1 LVNAT
6 IILDPGFDFPTHPK
20 NLINHLFSEKFAC
33 PNCNISLPEIEPRIF
48 SFNSPHGA
56 CPTCN
61 GLGSLLKID
70 PDKMVAPEI
79 SLSEGAII
87 PFANILIKDSWFGRL
102 VKTVVDSHQE
112 SMRVPFKQLS
122 LQLKEILLYGD
133 DSSRVYTIFG
143 QNRFGRDTSY
153 DTTFEG
159 FIKNLER
166 RYGETDSEFI
176 RKEIE
181 KYMKKTQ
188 CPDCKGERL
197 RPESLSVTIDKQ
209 SIAQV
214 SNRTIKNAIDW
225 VKKLEAETFNPKEIQ
240 IANLIVREL
249 INRLDFLLSVGLDY
263 LTLSREAGTLAGGE
277 AQRIRLASQI
287 GTGLTG
293 VLYVLDEP
301 TIGLHPRD
309 NMRLISTL
317 KNLRDLGNSV
327 VVVEHDAETIISSDH
342 VVDFGPGAGKGGGAV
357 VAQGT
362 PDEVLS
368 NPSSLTGKYLSGKKT
383 IKAAAKSNPEEQL
396 FTITGCN
403 LHNLKNIDV
412 SFPIGKLTCITGV
425 SGSGKSTLMHDTLF
439 PALTNYLNGNHP
451 GVNDGYTGIT
461 GLNHV
466 TRVSM
471 IDQNP
476 IGRTPRSNPATYTKI
491 FDQIRQIYAN
501 TKEAHLRGFNPGR
514 FSFNVRGGRC
524 ETCLGEGE
532 IKIEM
537 QFLPDIYVTCDV
549 CHGTRFNTE
558 TLEILYKGKT
568 IADILSM
575 TVAEAVEFFHNHG
588 NLNHKIETLNDVGL
602 GYIQLGQPAPTLS
615 GGEAQRVKLAREL
628 AVSSSGHT
636 VYLLDEPTTGLHFAD
651 IDKLLKVLY
660 RLVDQNNTVILIE
673 HNTDVIKNAQYII
686 DLGPE
691 GGDEGGQIIATG
703 TPDEIAAN
711 HKSYTGHF
719 LENKPSLAH

>member
-1 LVNAT
+1 
-6 IILDPGFDFPTHPK
+6 
-20 NLINHLFSEKFAC
+20 
-33 PNCNISLPEIEPRIF
+33 
-48 SFNSPHGA
+48 
-56 CPTCN
+56 
-61 GLGSLLKID
+61 
-70 PDKMVAPEI
+70 
-79 SLSEGAII
+79 
-87 PFANILIKDSWFGRL
+87 
-102 VKTVVDSHQE
+102 
-112 SMRVPFKQLS
+112 
-122 LQLKEILLYGD
+122 
-133 DSSRVYTIFG
+133 
-143 QNRFGRDTSY
+143 
-153 DTTFEG
+153 
-159 FIKNLER
+159 
-166 RYGETDSEFI
+166 
-176 RKEIE
+176 
-181 KYMKKTQ
+181 
-188 CPDCKGERL
+188 
-197 RPESLSVTIDKQ
+197 
-209 SIAQV
+209 
-214 SNRTIKNAIDW
+214 
-225 VKKLEAETFNPKEIQ
+225 
-240 IANLIVREL
+240 
-249 INRLDFLLSVGLDY
+249 
-263 LTLSREAGTLAGGE
+263 
-277 AQRIRLASQI
+277 
-287 GTGLTG
+287 
-293 VLYVLDEP
+293 
-301 TIGLHPRD
+301 
-309 NMRLISTL
+309 
-317 KNLRDLGNSV
+317 V

-342 VVDFGPGAGKGGGAV
+342 VVDFGPGAGKGGGVV